1 MKKGDENNN
10 KSNKSQNGSEFHDNT
25 SFDKSFNTQVS
36 IDDVINSYSEPTK
49 ELVISSYKNMNNDNN
64 SKSVEN
70 NIAEYDVDTTV
81 FIVDD
86 ANKIKDSEKRIKE
99 NQTGKPVFNKNKQK
113 VFILGDSIIETVS
126 LSSKNQIKRFS
137 CNILVKGIVY

>member
-10 KSNKSQNGSEFHDNT
+10 KSNKSQSGSEFHDNT

-49 ELVISSYKNMNNDNN
+49 ELVISSYKNMNNNNN
-64 SKSVEN
+64 SKSLEN
-70 NIAEYDVDTTV
+70 NIANCDVDTTV
-81 FIVDD
+81 FIVND